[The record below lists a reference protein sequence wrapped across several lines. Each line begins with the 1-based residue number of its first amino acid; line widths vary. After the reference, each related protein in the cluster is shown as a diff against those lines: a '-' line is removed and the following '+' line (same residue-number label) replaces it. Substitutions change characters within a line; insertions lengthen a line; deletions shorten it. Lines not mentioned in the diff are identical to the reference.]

1 MLFPIK
7 QNEINK
13 LIPSVATG
21 KQFNSALGNAQKIFQ
36 RIMISAIGG
45 VITLLISQSQV
56 TSQFYSLWL
65 VLGVV
70 FLLYILWGPILEAS
84 RKNSKFKN
92 YSFSA
97 LVDGY
102 ISDVYVEDRVE
113 NQQEQANKDG
123 RLEVVMKKR
132 KWVVLD
138 IDDEDGF
145 ISNISFPLQTK
156 FNILKK
162 GMRVNCVVFSNRRD
176 FGSIQAISDAWCP
189 EINLWVGYYPFLL
202 RPAFEEFVNRRVL
215 NKIP

>member
-1 MLFPIK
+1 MLLPIK
-7 QNEINK
+7 PNEINK

-21 KQFNSALGNAQKIFQ
+21 EQFNSALGNPQKIFQ
-36 RIMISAIGG
+36 RILISAIGG

-84 RKNSKFKN
+84 RKNSKLKG

-123 RLEVVMKKR
+123 RLQLIEKKR
-132 KWVVLD
+132 TWVVVD
-138 IDDEDGF
+138 IEDEDGF
-145 ISNISFPLQTK
+145 IGNISFPLKNK
-156 FNILKK
+156 FNILTK
-162 GMRVNCVVFSNRRD
+162 GIRINCVIFSNRRD
-176 FGSIQAISDAWCP
+176 FSTIQSISDAWCP
-189 EINLWVGYYPFLL
+189 EINLWIGFYPFLL
-202 RPAFEEFVNRRVL
+202 RPAFEEFVNRRII
-215 NKIP
+215 N

>member
-21 KQFNSALGNAQKIFQ
+21 KQFNSALGNPQKIFQ

-84 RKNSKFKN
+84 RKNSKFK
-92 YSFSA
+92 SLPFSA

-102 ISDVYVEDRVE
+102 ISDIYVEDRVE

-123 RLEVVMKKR
+123 RLEVLEKKR
-132 KWVVLD
+132 TWVVLD
-138 IDDEDGF
+138 IEDEDGF
-145 ISNISFPLQTK
+145 IKNISFPFQNK
-156 FNILKK
+156 FNILTK
-162 GMRVNCVVFSNRRD
+162 GMRINCVVFSNRRD
-176 FGSIQAISDAWCP
+176 FARILAISDAWCP
-189 EINLWVGYYPFLL
+189 DLNLWVGDYPFLL
-202 RPAFEEFVNRRVL
+202 RPAFEEFVNM
-215 NKIP
+215 KIKK

>member
-1 MLFPIK
+1 MLLPIK
-7 QNEINK
+7 KSEIDK

-21 KQFNSALGNAQKIFQ
+21 KQFNSALGNPQKIFQ

-70 FLLYILWGPILEAS
+70 ILLYILWGPILEAS
-84 RKNSKFKN
+84 RKNLKFKN

-113 NQQEQANKDG
+113 NKQEQANNYGK
-123 RLEVVMKKR
+123 LEIVEKKR
-132 KWVVLD
+132 TWVVLD
-138 IDDEDGF
+138 IEDDDGF
-145 ISNISFPLQTK
+145 IGNISFPLLNK

-162 GMRVNCVVFSNRRD
+162 GMRINCVVFSNRKD
-176 FGSIQAISDAWCP
+176 FSNIQAISDAWCP
-189 EINLWVGYYPFLL
+189 EINLWVGFYPFLL
-202 RPAFEEFVNRRVL
+202 RPAFEEFINRRIA
-215 NKIP
+215 N

>member
-1 MLFPIK
+1 MLFRIK
-7 QNEINK
+7 KNEINK
-13 LIPSVATG
+13 LIPAVATG
-21 KQFNSALGNAQKIFQ
+21 DQFNSALGNPQKIFQ

-102 ISDVYVEDRVE
+102 ISDIYVEDRVE
-113 NQQEQANKDG
+113 NQQEQANRDG
-123 RLEVVMKKR
+123 RLELIEKKR
-132 KWVVLD
+132 TWVVLD
-138 IDDEDGF
+138 IEDEEGF
-145 ISNISFPLQTK
+145 LGNISFPLQNK
-156 FNILKK
+156 FNILTK
-162 GMRVNCVVFSNRRD
+162 GMKINCVVFSNRRD
-176 FGSIQAISDAWCP
+176 FSKIQAISDAWCP
-189 EINLWVGYYPFLL
+189 EINLWVGSYPFLL
-202 RPAFEEFVNRRVL
+202 RPAFEEFVNKRIF
-215 NKIP
+215 N

>member
-7 QNEINK
+7 QNEINR

-21 KQFNSALGNAQKIFQ
+21 KQFNSALGNPQKIFQ

-70 FLLYILWGPILEAS
+70 FILYILWGPILEAS
-84 RKNSKFKN
+84 KKNLKFKSL
-92 YSFSA
+92 SFSA

-102 ISDVYVEDRVE
+102 ISDVYVENRVE

-123 RLEVVMKKR
+123 RLEILEKKR

-138 IDDEDGF
+138 IEDEDGF
-145 ISNISFPLQTK
+145 IGNISFPLQNK
-156 FNILKK
+156 FNILTT
-162 GMRVNCVVFSNRRD
+162 GMRINCVVFSNRRD
-176 FGSIQAISDAWCP
+176 FERIEGISDAWCP
-189 EINLWVGYYPFLL
+189 EINLWVGSYPYLL
-202 RPAFEEFVNRRVL
+202 RPAFEEFVNM
-215 NKIP
+215 KISN

>member
-21 KQFNSALGNAQKIFQ
+21 EQFNSALGNPRKIFQ
-36 RIMISAIGG
+36 RILISAIGG
-45 VITLLISQSQV
+45 VITLLISQSQI

-84 RKNSKFKN
+84 RKNLKFKN

-113 NQQEQANKDG
+113 NEQEQANNDG
-123 RLEVVMKKR
+123 RLEIVERKR
-132 KWVVLD
+132 TWVVLD
-138 IDDEDGF
+138 VEDEDGF
-145 ISNISFPLQTK
+145 IGNISFPLQKK
-156 FNILKK
+156 FNIITK
-162 GMRVNCVVFSNRRD
+162 GMRINCVVFSNRRD
-176 FGSIQAISDAWCP
+176 FDRIQGISDAWCP
-189 EINLWVGYYPFLL
+189 EINLWVGSYPFLL
-202 RPAFEEFVNRRVL
+202 RPAFEEFINRRII
-215 NKIP
+215 N

>member
-13 LIPSVATG
+13 LIPAVATG
-21 KQFNSALGNAQKIFQ
+21 KQFNSALGNPQKIFQ
-36 RIMISAIGG
+36 RIMISSIGG

-84 RKNSKFKN
+84 RKNQKFK
-92 YSFSA
+92 SFTFSA

-123 RLEVVMKKR
+123 RLEVLEKKR
-132 KWVVLD
+132 TFVVLD
-138 IDDEDGF
+138 IEDEDGF
-145 ISNISFPLQTK
+145 IGNISFPLQNK
-156 FNILKK
+156 FNILTK
-162 GMRVNCVVFSNRRD
+162 GTRINCVVFSNRRD
-176 FGSIQAISDAWCP
+176 FDTIQAISDAWCP
-189 EINLWVGYYPFLL
+189 EINLWVGSYPFLL
-202 RPAFEEFVNRRVL
+202 RPAFEEFVNLR
-215 NKIP
+215 ISS

>member
-1 MLFPIK
+1 MLFPIN

-13 LIPSVATG
+13 LIPAVATG
-21 KQFNSALGNAQKIFQ
+21 KQFNSALGNPQKVFQ

-84 RKNSKFKN
+84 RKNSKFKSF
-92 YSFSA
+92 SFSA
-97 LVDGY
+97 LVDGI

-123 RLEVVMKKR
+123 RLEVVEKKR
-132 KWVVLD
+132 TWVVLD
-138 IDDEDGF
+138 IEDEDGF
-145 ISNISFPLQTK
+145 IGNISFPFQNK
-156 FNILKK
+156 FNILTK
-162 GMRVNCVVFSNRRD
+162 GMRIYCVVFSNRRD
-176 FGSIQAISDAWCP
+176 FRSIKAISDAWCP
-189 EINLWVGYYPFLL
+189 EINLWVGFYPYLL
-202 RPAFEEFVNRRVL
+202 RPAFKEFVNRRIL
-215 NKIP
+215 N

>member
-7 QNEINK
+7 QNEIDK

-21 KQFNSALGNAQKIFQ
+21 KQFNAALGNPQKIFQ
-36 RIMISAIGG
+36 RLMISSIGG
-45 VITLLISQSQV
+45 VITLLISQSQI

-84 RKNSKFKN
+84 RKNYKFKSF
-92 YSFSA
+92 SFSA

-123 RLEVVMKKR
+123 RLEVLEKKR
-132 KWVVLD
+132 AWVVLD

-145 ISNISFPLQTK
+145 IGNISFPLQNK
-156 FNILKK
+156 FNILTK
-162 GMRVNCVVFSNRRD
+162 GMRINCVVFSNRRD
-176 FGSIQAISDAWCP
+176 FDRIQSISDAWCP
-189 EINLWVGYYPFLL
+189 EINLWIGSYPFLL
-202 RPAFEEFVNRRVL
+202 RPAFEEFVNMKVL
-215 NKIP
+215 N

>member
-7 QNEINK
+7 QSEINK

-21 KQFNSALGNAQKIFQ
+21 KQFNSALGNPQKIFQ

-65 VLGVV
+65 VLGVI

-84 RKNSKFKN
+84 RKNSKFKS

-113 NQQEQANKDG
+113 NQQEQANKEG
-123 RLEVVMKKR
+123 RLELVEKRRSYVVVDME
-132 KWVVLD
+132 
-138 IDDEDGF
+138 DEDGYLG
-145 ISNISFPLQTK
+145 NIYFPLKNK
-156 FNILKK
+156 FNILRK
-162 GMRVNCVVFSNRRD
+162 GMRINCVVFSNRKD
-176 FGSIQAISDAWCP
+176 FSAIQAISDAWCP
-189 EINLWVGYYPFLL
+189 EIKLWVGHYPFLL
-202 RPAFEEFVNRRVL
+202 RPAFEEFVNRR
-215 NKIP
+215 IFE

>member
-1 MLFPIK
+1 MLIPIK
-7 QNEINK
+7 QNYIDK

-21 KQFNSALGNAQKIFQ
+21 KQFNAALGNPQKIFQ
-36 RIMISAIGG
+36 RVLISAIGG

-92 YSFSA
+92 FSFSA

-113 NQQEQANKDG
+113 KQLEQANKDG
-123 RLEVVMKKR
+123 RLEVLEKKR

-138 IDDEDGF
+138 IEDEDGF
-145 ISNISFPLQTK
+145 IGNISFPFQNK
-156 FNILKK
+156 FNILNK
-162 GMRVNCVVFSNRRD
+162 GMRINCVVFSNRKD
-176 FGSIQAISDAWCP
+176 FEKIQAISDAWCP
-189 EINLWVGYYPFLL
+189 EIDLWVGSYPFLL
-202 RPAFEEFVNRRVL
+202 RPAFEEFVNMRIL
-215 NKIP
+215 N

>member
-1 MLFPIK
+1 MLLPIK
-7 QNEINK
+7 KSEIDK

-21 KQFNSALGNAQKIFQ
+21 KQFNSALGNPQKIFQ
-36 RIMISAIGG
+36 RIMISTIGG

-70 FLLYILWGPILEAS
+70 ILLYILWGPILEAS
-84 RKNSKFKN
+84 RKNLKFKN

-113 NQQEQANKDG
+113 NKQEQANNYGK
-123 RLEVVMKKR
+123 LEIVEKKR
-132 KWVVLD
+132 TWVVLD
-138 IDDEDGF
+138 IEDDDGF
-145 ISNISFPLQTK
+145 IGNISFPLQNK

-162 GMRVNCVVFSNRRD
+162 GMRINCVVFSNRKD
-176 FGSIQAISDAWCP
+176 FSNIQAISDGWCP
-189 EINLWVGYYPFLL
+189 EINLWVGFYPFLL
-202 RPAFEEFVNRRVL
+202 RPAFEEFIIRRIS
-215 NKIP
+215 N

>member
-13 LIPSVATG
+13 LIPAVATG
-21 KQFNSALGNAQKIFQ
+21 KQFNSSLGNHQKVFQ

-84 RKNSKFKN
+84 RKNSKFKS

-97 LVDGY
+97 LVDGI

-123 RLEVVMKKR
+123 RLEVVEKKR
-132 KWVVLD
+132 TWVVLD
-138 IDDEDGF
+138 IEDEDGF
-145 ISNISFPLQTK
+145 IGNISFPLQNK
-156 FNILKK
+156 FNILTK
-162 GMRVNCVVFSNRRD
+162 GMRINCVVLSNRRD
-176 FGSIQAISDAWCP
+176 FSSIQAISDAWCP
-189 EINLWVGYYPFLL
+189 EINLWVGYYPYLL
-202 RPAFEEFVNRRVL
+202 RPAFEEFVNRRIL
-215 NKIP
+215 N

>member
-1 MLFPIK
+1 MLLPIK

-21 KQFNSALGNAQKIFQ
+21 DQFNSALGNPQKIFQ

-70 FLLYILWGPILEAS
+70 FILYILWGPILEAS

-92 YSFSA
+92 YTFPA
-97 LVDGY
+97 LVDGF

-123 RLEVVMKKR
+123 RLELVERKR
-132 KWVVLD
+132 TWVVLD
-138 IDDEDGF
+138 IEDEDGL
-145 ISNISFPLQTK
+145 IGNISFPLQNK

-162 GMRVNCVVFSNRRD
+162 GMRINCVVFSNRRD
-176 FGSIQAISDAWCP
+176 FSSIQAISDAWLP
-189 EINLWVGYYPFLL
+189 EINIWVGSYPFLL
-202 RPAFEEFVNRRVL
+202 RPAFEEFINRKIL
-215 NKIP
+215 N

>member
-21 KQFNSALGNAQKIFQ
+21 KQFNSALGNPQEIFQ
-36 RIMISAIGG
+36 RILISAIGG

-84 RKNSKFKN
+84 RKNSKLKSF
-92 YSFSA
+92 SFSA
-97 LVDGY
+97 LVDGS

-113 NQQEQANKDG
+113 KQQAQANKDG
-123 RLEVVMKKR
+123 RLEVLEKKR
-132 KWVVLD
+132 TWVVLD
-138 IDDEDGF
+138 IEDEDGY
-145 ISNISFPLQTK
+145 IGNISFPLQKK
-156 FNILKK
+156 FNTLAK
-162 GMRVNCVVFSNRRD
+162 GMRINCVVFSNQRD
-176 FGSIQAISDAWCP
+176 FERIQAISDAWCP
-189 EINLWVGYYPFLL
+189 EINLWVGSYPFLL
-202 RPAFEEFVNRRVL
+202 RPAFEEFVNMRIS
-215 NKIP
+215 N